1 MGPYWYRNF
10 NNFGTTWD
18 FYERLVKELMGNE
31 EVVKQAELKD
41 TVTMKIRKGGK
52 VYRVILTEITPEE
65 DKIWKNAW
73 FATKRL
79 RVQIP
84 PTPPLVIR

>member
-31 EVVKQAELKD
+31 EVTKQAELKD

-65 DKIWKNAW
+65 DKIEVEFEGDEPSKHPDY
-73 FATKRL
+73 TE
-79 RVQIP
+79 
-84 PTPPLVIR
+84 

>member
-10 NNFGTTWD
+10 NLGNTTWD
-18 FYERLVKELMGNE
+18 FYERLVKELIGNE
-31 EVVKQAELKD
+31 EVTNRADSQD

-65 DKIWKNAW
+65 DKIEVEFEGDEPIKEN
-73 FATKRL
+73 L
-79 RVQIP
+79 QEN
-84 PTPPLVIR
+84 

>member
-31 EVVKQAELKD
+31 EVTKQAELKD

-65 DKIWKNAW
+65 DKIEVEFEGDEPSKHPD
-73 FATKRL
+73 FTE
-79 RVQIP
+79 
-84 PTPPLVIR
+84 

>member
-10 NNFGTTWD
+10 NYFGTTWD

-31 EVVKQAELKD
+31 EVTKQAELKD

-65 DKIWKNAW
+65 DKIEVEFEGDEPSKHPD
-73 FATKRL
+73 FTE
-79 RVQIP
+79 
-84 PTPPLVIR
+84 

>member
-10 NNFGTTWD
+10 NNFGTNWD

-31 EVVKQAELKD
+31 EVTKQAELKD

-65 DKIWKNAW
+65 DKIEVEFEGDEPSKHPD
-73 FATKRL
+73 FTE
-79 RVQIP
+79 
-84 PTPPLVIR
+84 